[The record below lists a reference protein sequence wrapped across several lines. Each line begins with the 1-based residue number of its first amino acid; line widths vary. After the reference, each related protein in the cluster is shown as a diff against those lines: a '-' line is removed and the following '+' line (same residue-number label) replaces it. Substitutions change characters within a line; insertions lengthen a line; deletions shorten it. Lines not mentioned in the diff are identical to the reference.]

1 MKGLLWIIGSTLAV
15 TACSHEACAGV
26 GLERF
31 PPADTT
37 LAVGQSFILRF
48 EEGGTCTPGH
58 VTDADFHPV
67 ALAWTTSDTLIVQLD
82 SSTARVTALRVG
94 NATLTAAER
103 GLIVQVHV
111 RE

>member
-1 MKGLLWIIGSTLAV
+1 MKSLLLLVVTTLGV
-15 TACSHEACAGV
+15 TACADEVCGGV

-37 LAVGQSFILRF
+37 LTVGQSFVLRF
-48 EEGGTCTPGH
+48 EEGGTCDPDH

-67 ALAWTTSDTLIVQLD
+67 VLAWTTPDTLVVRID
-82 SSTARVTALRVG
+82 SATQRVTGLRVG
-94 NATLTAAER
+94 DAVITAPER
-103 GLIVQVHV
+103 GIVVNVHV